1 MTMSPNEKDL
11 LKAIHNVELQIA
23 SLEVKID
30 DSVSGRFKDNERR
43 IGNLENNQNKIVWA
57 IISTVLLS
65 LIGLVIK

>member
-1 MTMSPNEKDL
+1 MSPNEKDL

>member
-65 LIGLVIK
+65 LIGLVMK